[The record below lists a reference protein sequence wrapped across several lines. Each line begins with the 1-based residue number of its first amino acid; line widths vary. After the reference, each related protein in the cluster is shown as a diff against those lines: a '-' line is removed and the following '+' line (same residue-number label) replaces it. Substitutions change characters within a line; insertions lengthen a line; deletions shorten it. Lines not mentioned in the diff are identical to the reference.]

1 MIAITRDAEWLAR
14 LQAAAARGG
23 WDFAVAVAGAD
34 APRDPKAAARSV
46 LVVDRAVVRGA
57 LRREVSGLRARFP
70 QARIALAF
78 TEAELGADGVAA
90 GLASGADE
98 VIAKSWP
105 DERLFTRLAALRD
118 EVLAAAVRVSAD
130 GGLKAE
136 KRSHRV
142 FHHRRGRWQ
151 ELDVAAAEFS
161 LLWALLCAEGE
172 TVTRERLLAAL
183 RESAGRD
190 VESETLSRRA
200 LSLRRALKS
209 WKGKVETVRGG
220 SYRLVSSAARRL
232 STT

>member
-1 MIAITRDAEWLAR
+1 MIAVSQDAAWLAR

-23 WDFAVAVAGAD
+23 WEFAIVGAD
-34 APRDPKAAARSV
+34 SPRDSKAAARSV

-57 LRREVSGLRARFP
+57 LRREVAGLRERYP

-78 TEAELGADGVAA
+78 SEAELGADGVAA

-105 DERLFTRLAALRD
+105 DERLFSRLAALRD
-118 EVLAAAVRVSAD
+118 EVLASAVRMSGD
-130 GGLKAE
+130 LELKAE
-136 KRSHRV
+136 KRSRRV
-142 FHHRRGRWQ
+142 FHLKRGRWH
-151 ELDVAAAEFS
+151 ELDVASAEFA

-172 TVTRERLLAAL
+172 PVTRERLLAAL
-183 RESAGRD
+183 REAAGR
-190 VESETLSRRA
+190 EIEAETLSRRA
-200 LSLRRALKS
+200 LSLRRALAP

-220 SYRLVSSAARRL
+220 SYRLVSSEARRR